1 MKSIQLLKKANSLA
15 LQNTSP
21 FRTKKLKNDLNEI
34 LAEMEQEK
42 AARSATFKEGLLTGA
57 IFGFL
62 AGMIFAGVL
71 VNLAGV

>member
-1 MKSIQLLKKANSLA
+1 MKNTQA

-21 FRTKKLKNDLNEI
+21 FRTKKLRNDLNKI
-34 LAEMEQEK
+34 LAEMEEEK
-42 AARSATFKEGLLTGA
+42 AERSATFKEGLLTGA
-57 IFGFL
+57 MFGFL